1 MLAFLRALGY
11 KMVCPDLFT
20 ETIGSTEK
28 FAERL
33 IRDINKQFLM
43 KWEYQLD
50 LLSQRRELVTG
61 GTIATLVRTLNKY
74 GNILLEYK
82 DKFKATTMIIDYEE

>member
-1 MLAFLRALGY
+1 
-11 KMVCPDLFT
+11 
-20 ETIGSTEK
+20 
-28 FAERL
+28 
-33 IRDINKQFLM
+33 M

-82 DKFKATTMIIDYEE
+82 DKFMATTMIIDYEE